1 MITKEEILARLKKGE
16 TADNIADELI
26 KTLNSANDIY
36 IQEQKAKEANEI
48 KKNNEMQYIIDT
60 IYDFCRSW
68 YCETDEDV
76 KTLDEVFDHLDAKS
90 VLANIE
96 VFSAYAAELN
106 DFAEQF
112 NKVVPEN
119 NCKSADAV
127 LADFINSL
135 GL

>member
-96 VFSAYAAELN
+96 AFSAYAAELN
-106 DFAEQF
+106 DFVDQF
-112 NKVVPEN
+112 NAVPKDN
-119 NCKSADAV
+119 TNADAV
-127 LADFINSL
+127 LADYIKSL